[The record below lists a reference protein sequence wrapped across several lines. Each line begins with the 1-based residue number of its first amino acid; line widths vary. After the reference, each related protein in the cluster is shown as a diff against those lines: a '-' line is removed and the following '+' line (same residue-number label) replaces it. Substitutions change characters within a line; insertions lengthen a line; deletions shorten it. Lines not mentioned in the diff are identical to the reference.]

1 MSTGIRGVERVK
13 KTLKVANMSNHIF
26 FLLKLYAIVNE
37 FVTLSYKRVGVLME
51 TNLNVT
57 LFTVF

>member
-1 MSTGIRGVERVK
+1 MSTGVRGVERVK
-13 KTLKVANMSNHIF
+13 KTLKVANMSNQIF
-26 FLLKLYAIVNE
+26 FLLKLYGIVNE